1 MRNMLLPKYHK
12 VEASLLAFKEQREKD
27 KSMGINDYSLLNSV
41 LRLNDEVRLHSRF
54 IYSMINPLGDHYQN
68 ETFLREFLNLI
79 QHLNIKNN
87 IDISNAN
94 VLCEWQNIDLLIH
107 DNSHF
112 LIIEN
117 KLRAKDQK
125 NQISRYIEIVM
136 QHFNVKIDEVSDRI
150 AVIYLSK
157 NRYRPYEE
165 SKSIIGFNFTENF
178 DYLQGNGSIINDKS
192 IKFPSY
198 VNIPYYHLPYFRREI
213 WKNKKSIFDWVSN
226 CLRNDLPE
234 NIANSF
240 QEYHLILKKLIPNHT
255 WRKIKTMSDFA
266 MEQDEEK
273 QKDLYAF
280 MIEARKALPDFICD
294 KIISVFLDL
303 YGTEINKTKLI
314 NWLMKKG
321 RKEKWKD
328 YIELVSIENREN
340 LTLHFA
346 VDNIFF
352 GEKKGD
358 RWSESGVVPI
368 GNRDQLLKEIDGLY
382 KFLDNL
388 KHYNCNSA
396 TINAPSQ
403 EDDQTLSV

>member
-1 MRNMLLPKYHK
+1 
-12 VEASLLAFKEQREKD
+12 
-27 KSMGINDYSLLNSV
+27 
-41 LRLNDEVRLHSRF
+41 
-54 IYSMINPLGDHYQN
+54 
-68 ETFLREFLNLI
+68 
-79 QHLNIKNN
+79 
-87 IDISNAN
+87 
-94 VLCEWQNIDLLIH
+94 
-107 DNSHF
+107 
-112 LIIEN
+112 
-117 KLRAKDQK
+117 
-125 NQISRYIEIVM
+125 
-136 QHFNVKIDEVSDRI
+136 
-150 AVIYLSK
+150 
-157 NRYRPYEE
+157 
-165 SKSIIGFNFTENF
+165 
-178 DYLQGNGSIINDKS
+178 
-192 IKFPSY
+192 
-198 VNIPYYHLPYFRREI
+198 
-213 WKNKKSIFDWVSN
+213 
-226 CLRNDLPE
+226 
-234 NIANSF
+234 
-240 QEYHLILKKLIPNHT
+240 
-255 WRKIKTMSDFA
+255 MSDFA

-358 RWSESGVVPI
+358 RWSEAGVVPI
-368 GNRDQLLKEIDGLY
+368 GNRDQLLEEIDGLY

>member
-107 DNSHF
+107 DNSYF

-136 QHFNVKIDEVSDRI
+136 QHFNIKIDEVSNRI

-157 NRYRPYEE
+157 
-165 SKSIIGFNFTENF
+165 KKDI
-178 DYLQGNGSIINDKS
+178 DL
-192 IKFPSY
+192 
-198 VNIPYYHLPYFRREI
+198 V
-213 WKNKKSIFDWVSN
+213 KN
-226 CLRNDLPE
+226 
-234 NIANSF
+234 
-240 QEYHLILKKLIPNHT
+240 
-255 WRKIKTMSDFA
+255 
-266 MEQDEEK
+266 
-273 QKDLYAF
+273 QKA
-280 MIEARKALPDFICD
+280 
-294 KIISVFLDL
+294 
-303 YGTEINKTKLI
+303 
-314 NWLMKKG
+314 
-321 RKEKWKD
+321 
-328 YIELVSIENREN
+328 
-340 LTLHFA
+340 
-346 VDNIFF
+346 
-352 GEKKGD
+352 
-358 RWSESGVVPI
+358 
-368 GNRDQLLKEIDGLY
+368 
-382 KFLDNL
+382 
-388 KHYNCNSA
+388 
-396 TINAPSQ
+396 
-403 EDDQTLSV
+403 

>member
-1 MRNMLLPKYHK
+1 M
-12 VEASLLAFKEQREKD
+12 AFKEQREKD

-358 RWSESGVVPI
+358 RWSEAGVVPI
-368 GNRDQLLKEIDGLY
+368 GNRDQLLEEIDGLY

>member
-1 MRNMLLPKYHK
+1 M
-12 VEASLLAFKEQREKD
+12 AFKEQREKD

>member
-1 MRNMLLPKYHK
+1 MLLPKYHK